1 MKIGIFDTGTGG
13 KLVAKRLEKLL
24 PQHLYI
30 AAIDREHAPYG
41 NRSPEEIITLTD
53 AAIQQLLSCDIIVL
67 ACNTAT
73 TNAISSLRQRYPD
86 VCFMGFEPMIKSAA
100 ALTKSHNITLLAT
113 NATKHSQRLRALI
126 SEYATGVR
134 IDTPDTRAWAQM
146 IDQGL
151 ADDIILD
158 EVSTSIADGSD
169 VIVLGCTH
177 YLALKRRLQR
187 LFPQCCILEPTA
199 IIAKRIS
206 DFAKLA

>member
-1 MKIGIFDTGTGG
+1 MKIGVFDTGTGG
-13 KLVAKRLEKLL
+13 ELVAKRLKKLL
-24 PQHLYI
+24 PQHSYI
-30 AAIDREHAPYG
+30 TAIDREHAPYG
-41 NRSPEEIITLTD
+41 NRSSEDIITLTD
-53 AAIQQLLSCDIIVL
+53 TAIQPLLSCSIIIL

-73 TNAISSLRQRYPD
+73 TIAIQPLRQRYSD
-86 VCFMGFEPMIKSAA
+86 VRFIGFEPMIKPAA
-100 ALTKSHNITLLAT
+100 TLTKSRHITLLAT

-151 ADDIILD
+151 ADDIVPD
-158 EVSTSIADGSD
+158 EVSASVADGSD

-177 YLALKRRLQR
+177 YLAIKRRLQR
-187 LFPQCCILEPTA
+187 LFPQCRILEPTA

-206 DFAKLA
+206 DFAS

>member
-1 MKIGIFDTGTGG
+1 M
-13 KLVAKRLEKLL
+13 L

-30 AAIDREHAPYG
+30 TAIDREHAPYG
-41 NRSPEEIITLTD
+41 NRSLEEIIALTD
-53 AAIQQLLSCDIIVL
+53 AAIQPLLSCDIIVI

-73 TNAISSLRQRYPD
+73 TNAIGSLRQRYPD

-100 ALTKSHNITLLAT
+100 ALTKSHHITLLAT

-134 IDTPDTRAWAQM
+134 IDTPDTHAWAQM

-158 EVSTSIADGSD
+158 EVSTSVADGSD

-187 LFPQCCILEPTA
+187 LFPQCRILEPTA

>member
-13 KLVAKRLEKLL
+13 KLVAKRLKKLL
-24 PQHLYI
+24 PQHSYI
-30 AAIDREHAPYG
+30 TAIDREHAPYG
-41 NRSPEEIITLTD
+41 NRSSEEIITLTD
-53 AAIQQLLSCDIIVL
+53 TAIQPLLSCSIIIL

-73 TNAISSLRQRYPD
+73 TIAIQPLRQRYPD
-86 VCFMGFEPMIKSAA
+86 VRFIGFEPMIKPAA
-100 ALTKSHNITLLAT
+100 TLTKSRHITLLAT

-134 IDTPDTRAWAQM
+134 IDTPDTSAWAQM

-151 ADDIILD
+151 ADDIVLD
-158 EVSTSIADGSD
+158 EVSASVADGSD

-177 YLALKRRLQR
+177 YLAIKRRLQR
-187 LFPQCCILEPTA
+187 LFPQCRILEPTA

-206 DFAKLA
+206 DFAS

>member
-30 AAIDREHAPYG
+30 TAIDREHAPYG
-41 NRSPEEIITLTD
+41 NRSLEEIIALTD
-53 AAIQQLLSCDIIVL
+53 AAIQPLLSCDIIVI

-86 VCFMGFEPMIKSAA
+86 VCFIGFEPMIKSAA
-100 ALTKSHNITLLAT
+100 ALTKSYHITLLAT

-158 EVSTSIADGSD
+158 EVSTSVADGSD

-187 LFPQCCILEPTA
+187 LFPQCRILEPTA

>member
-13 KLVAKRLEKLL
+13 KLVAKRLKKLL
-24 PQHLYI
+24 PQHSYI
-30 AAIDREHAPYG
+30 TAIDREHAPYG

-53 AAIQQLLSCDIIVL
+53 AAIQPILSCDIIVL

-73 TNAISSLRQRYPD
+73 TNAISSLRQHYPD
-86 VCFMGFEPMIKSAA
+86 VRFIGFEPMIKSAVI
-100 ALTKSHNITLLAT
+100 LTKSHHITMLAT
-113 NATKHSQRLRALI
+113 NATKQSQRLRALI
-126 SEYATGVR
+126 SQYAAGIH

-151 ADDIILD
+151 ADDIVLD
-158 EVSTSIADGSD
+158 EVSASVADGSD

-177 YLALKRRLQR
+177 YLAIKRRLQR
-187 LFPQCCILEPTA
+187 LFPQCRILEPTA

-206 DFAKLA
+206 DFAS

>member
-1 MKIGIFDTGTGG
+1 MKIGVFDTGTGG
-13 KLVAKRLEKLL
+13 ELVAKRLKKLL
-24 PQHLYI
+24 PQHSYI
-30 AAIDREHAPYG
+30 TAIDREHAPYG
-41 NRSPEEIITLTD
+41 NRSSEEIITLTNT
-53 AAIQQLLSCDIIVL
+53 AIQPLLSCSIIIL

-73 TNAISSLRQRYPD
+73 TIAIQPLRQRYSD
-86 VCFMGFEPMIKSAA
+86 VRFIGFEPMIKPAA
-100 ALTKSHNITLLAT
+100 TLTKSRHITLLAT

-151 ADDIILD
+151 ADDIVPD
-158 EVSTSIADGSD
+158 EVSASVADGSD

-177 YLALKRRLQR
+177 YLAIKRRLQR
-187 LFPQCCILEPTA
+187 LFPQCRILEPTA

-206 DFAKLA
+206 DFAS

>member
-1 MKIGIFDTGTGG
+1 
-13 KLVAKRLEKLL
+13 
-24 PQHLYI
+24 
-30 AAIDREHAPYG
+30 
-41 NRSPEEIITLTD
+41 
-53 AAIQQLLSCDIIVL
+53 
-67 ACNTAT
+67 
-73 TNAISSLRQRYPD
+73 
-86 VCFMGFEPMIKSAA
+86 MGFEPMIKSAA
-100 ALTKSHNITLLAT
+100 AMTKSHHITLLAT

-134 IDTPDTRAWAQM
+134 IDTPDTHAWAQM

-151 ADDIILD
+151 ADDITLD
-158 EVSTSIADGSD
+158 EVSTSVADGSD

-187 LFPQCCILEPTA
+187 LFPQCRILEPTA

>member
-13 KLVAKRLEKLL
+13 ELVAKRLKKLL
-24 PQHLYI
+24 PQHSYI
-30 AAIDREHAPYG
+30 TAIDHEHAPYG

-53 AAIQQLLSCDIIVL
+53 AAIQPILSCDIIVI

-73 TNAISSLRQRYPD
+73 TNAISSLRQRYTD

-100 ALTKSHNITLLAT
+100 ALTKSHHITLLAT

-134 IDTPDTRAWAQM
+134 IDTPDTHAWAQM

-158 EVSTSIADGSD
+158 EVSTSVADGSD

-187 LFPQCCILEPTA
+187 LFPQCRILEPTA

>member
-1 MKIGIFDTGTGG
+1 MKIGVFDTGTGG
-13 KLVAKRLEKLL
+13 ELVAKRLKKLL
-24 PQHLYI
+24 PQHSYI
-30 AAIDREHAPYG
+30 TAIDREHAPYG
-41 NRSPEEIITLTD
+41 NRSSEEIITLTD
-53 AAIQQLLSCDIIVL
+53 TAIQPLLSCSIIIL

-73 TNAISSLRQRYPD
+73 TIAIQPLRQRYSD
-86 VCFMGFEPMIKSAA
+86 VRFIGFEPMIKPAA
-100 ALTKSHNITLLAT
+100 TLTKSRHITLLAT

-151 ADDIILD
+151 ADDIVPD
-158 EVSTSIADGSD
+158 EVSASVADGSD

-177 YLALKRRLQR
+177 YLAIKRRLQR
-187 LFPQCCILEPTA
+187 LFPQCRILEPTA

-206 DFAKLA
+206 DFAS

>member
-13 KLVAKRLEKLL
+13 KLVAKRLKKLL
-24 PQHLYI
+24 PQHSYI
-30 AAIDREHAPYG
+30 TAIDREHAPYG

-53 AAIQQLLSCDIIVL
+53 AAIQPILSCDIIVI

-86 VCFMGFEPMIKSAA
+86 VCFMGFEPIIKPAA
-100 ALTKSHNITLLAT
+100 TLTKSRHITLLAT

-126 SEYATGVR
+126 SQYAAGIH

-151 ADDIILD
+151 ADDIVLD
-158 EVSTSIADGSD
+158 EVSASVADGSD

-177 YLALKRRLQR
+177 YLAIKRRLQR
-187 LFPQCCILEPTA
+187 LFPQCRILEPTA

-206 DFAKLA
+206 DFAS

>member
-13 KLVAKRLEKLL
+13 KLVAKRLKKLL

-30 AAIDREHAPYG
+30 TAIDREHAPYG
-41 NRSPEEIITLTD
+41 NRSPEEIIALTD
-53 AAIQQLLSCDIIVL
+53 AAIQPILSCDIIVI

-86 VCFMGFEPMIKSAA
+86 VCFIGFEPMIKPAA
-100 ALTKSHNITLLAT
+100 TLTKSRHVTLLAT
-113 NATKHSQRLRALI
+113 NATKHSQRLLALI

-151 ADDIILD
+151 ADDIPLN
-158 EVSTSIADGSD
+158 EVSASVVEGSD
-169 VIVLGCTH
+169 VIILGCTH
-177 YLALKRRLQR
+177 YLALEERLRHQ
-187 LFPQCCILEPTA
+187 FPHCLIIEPTA
-199 IIAKRIS
+199 NIAKRIS
-206 DFAKLA
+206 DFAN

>member
-13 KLVAKRLEKLL
+13 ELVAKRLKKLL
-24 PQHLYI
+24 PQHSYI
-30 AAIDREHAPYG
+30 TTIDHEHAPYG
-41 NRSPEEIITLTD
+41 NRSPEEIIMLTN
-53 AAIQQLLSCDIIVL
+53 AAIQPLLSCDIIVL

-86 VCFMGFEPMIKSAA
+86 VCFMGFEPMIKSAVI
-100 ALTKSHNITLLAT
+100 LTKSHHITMLAT

-126 SEYATGVR
+126 SQYAAGIH

-151 ADDIILD
+151 ADDIVLD
-158 EVSTSIADGSD
+158 EVSTSVADGSD

-177 YLALKRRLQR
+177 YLAIKRRLQR
-187 LFPQCCILEPTA
+187 LFPQCRILEPTT

-206 DFAKLA
+206 DFAS

>member
-1 MKIGIFDTGTGG
+1 MKIGVFDTGTGG
-13 KLVAKRLEKLL
+13 KLVAKRLKKLL
-24 PQHLYI
+24 PQHSYI
-30 AAIDREHAPYG
+30 TAIDRKHAPYG

-53 AAIQQLLSCDIIVL
+53 AAIQPILSCDIIVI

-73 TNAISSLRQRYPD
+73 TNAISSLRQRYTD
-86 VCFMGFEPMIKSAA
+86 VCFMGFEPMIKSAVI
-100 ALTKSHNITLLAT
+100 LTKSHHITMLAT

-151 ADDIILD
+151 ADDIVLD
-158 EVSTSIADGSD
+158 EVSASVADGSD

-177 YLALKRRLQR
+177 YLALKMRLQR
-187 LFPQCCILEPTA
+187 LFPQCRILEPTA

-206 DFAKLA
+206 DFAS

>member
-1 MKIGIFDTGTGG
+1 MKIGVFDTGTGG
-13 KLVAKRLEKLL
+13 ELVAKRLKKLL
-24 PQHLYI
+24 PQHSYI
-30 AAIDREHAPYG
+30 TAIDREHAPYG
-41 NRSPEEIITLTD
+41 NRSSEEIITLTD
-53 AAIQQLLSCDIIVL
+53 TAIQPLLSCSIIIL

-73 TNAISSLRQRYPD
+73 TIAIQPLRQRYSD
-86 VCFMGFEPMIKSAA
+86 VRFIGFEPMIKPAA
-100 ALTKSHNITLLAT
+100 TLTKSRHITLLAT

-151 ADDIILD
+151 ADDIVLD
-158 EVSTSIADGSD
+158 EVSASVADGSD

-177 YLALKRRLQR
+177 YLALKMRLQR
-187 LFPQCCILEPTA
+187 LFPQCRILEPTA

-206 DFAKLA
+206 DFAS

>member
-13 KLVAKRLEKLL
+13 KLVAKRLKKLL
-24 PQHLYI
+24 PQHTYTTV
-30 AAIDREHAPYG
+30 IDRKHAPYG
-41 NRSPEEIITLTD
+41 NRSSEEIITLTD
-53 AAIQQLLSCDIIVL
+53 TAIQPLLSCSIIIL

-73 TNAISSLRQRYPD
+73 TIAIQPLRQRYPD
-86 VCFMGFEPMIKSAA
+86 VRFIGFEPMIKPAA
-100 ALTKSHNITLLAT
+100 TLTKSRHITLLAT

-151 ADDIILD
+151 ADDIVLD
-158 EVSTSIADGSD
+158 EVSVSVADGSD

-177 YLALKRRLQR
+177 YLALKMRLQR
-187 LFPQCCILEPTA
+187 LFPQCRILEPTA

-206 DFAKLA
+206 DFTS

>member
-13 KLVAKRLEKLL
+13 KLVAKRLKKLL

-30 AAIDREHAPYG
+30 TAIDREHAPYG

-53 AAIQQLLSCDIIVL
+53 AAIQPLLSCNIIVL

-73 TNAISSLRQRYPD
+73 TNAISSLWQRYTD
-86 VCFMGFEPMIKSAA
+86 VCFIGFEPMIKPAA
-100 ALTKSHNITLLAT
+100 TLTKSRHITLLAT

-151 ADDIILD
+151 ADDIVLD
-158 EVSTSIADGSD
+158 EVSASVADGSD

-177 YLALKRRLQR
+177 YLALKMRLQR
-187 LFPQCCILEPTA
+187 LFPQCRILEPTA

-206 DFAKLA
+206 DFAS

>member
-13 KLVAKRLEKLL
+13 KLVAKRLKKLL
-24 PQHLYI
+24 PQHTYTTV
-30 AAIDREHAPYG
+30 IDRKHAPYG
-41 NRSPEEIITLTD
+41 NRSSEEIITLTD
-53 AAIQQLLSCDIIVL
+53 TAIQPLLSCSIIIL

-73 TNAISSLRQRYPD
+73 TIAIQPLRQRYPD
-86 VCFMGFEPMIKSAA
+86 VRFMGFEPMIKPAA
-100 ALTKSHNITLLAT
+100 TLTKSRHITLLAT

-151 ADDIILD
+151 ADDIVLD
-158 EVSTSIADGSD
+158 EVSASVADGSD

-177 YLALKRRLQR
+177 YLALKMRLQR
-187 LFPQCCILEPTA
+187 LFPQCRILEPTA

-206 DFAKLA
+206 DFAS